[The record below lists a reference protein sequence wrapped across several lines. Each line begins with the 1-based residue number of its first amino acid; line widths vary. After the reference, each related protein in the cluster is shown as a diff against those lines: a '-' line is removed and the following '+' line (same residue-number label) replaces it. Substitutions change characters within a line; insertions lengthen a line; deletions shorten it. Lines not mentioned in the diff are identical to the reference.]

1 MTHGFEFYN
10 EAGELVVH
18 SNSKS
23 THCIGKTTYVSTT
36 QPYAE
41 GTGRRSGYSTHTF
54 ATNSPV
60 LWAIDLPLGYR
71 VGIVRSGYS
80 GGVYTLEVYCGAN
93 PDSNG
98 FDTQYPVD
106 VWAFS
111 SELGAPSSYG
121 LQIFDAVGNMTH
133 DLAKPNISFPLNTSF
148 TGNPVSMN
156 PAVSRPVV
164 IGSSP
169 YYDVRYTYRLPGE
182 PTSGYIKKDTKNFLL
197 RSGTGNV
204 GYSSGTI
211 FRSGTNNG
219 GKPPDSAFTAA
230 SPFILVEGSLLP

>member
-10 EAGELVVH
+10 PAGDLVIH

-23 THCIGKTTYVSTT
+23 TQCIGRTTFVSTT
-36 QPYAE
+36 QPYAV

-60 LWAIDLPLGYR
+60 LWAIELPVGYR

-93 PDSNG
+93 PDANG
-98 FDTQYPVD
+98 FDTQYPVH

-111 SELGAPSSYG
+111 TDLGAPSSYG
-121 LQIFDAVGNMTH
+121 LQMFAANGQMTH
-133 DLAKPNISFPLNTSF
+133 DFAKPNISFPLNSSYS
-148 TGNPVSMN
+148 GNPVTLNS
-156 PAVSRPVV
+156 AVANPVV
-164 IGSSP
+164 IGNSP
-169 YYDVRYTYRLPGE
+169 YYDVSYTYRLPGE
-182 PTSGYIKKDTKNFLL
+182 STSGYVKKDTKNFLL
-197 RSGTGNV
+197 RSSNGNV

-211 FRSGTNNG
+211 FRSGTNKG
-219 GKPPDSAFTAA
+219 GKPPDSAFTSP
-230 SPFILVEGSLLP
+230 SPFIIVEGSLLP